1 MKKLIRISL
10 LLMLAAALAGCGKKT
25 DSNGNTETATT
36 APVAQQQ
43 TAAEETETG
52 GSVEDATVKPTVRER
67 NIVSNDTYEYE
78 IYEGGAII
86 TKYKGSMTEVVIPDE
101 IDGAPVVEIGFY
113 AFEAKPVTSVTLPET
128 VKVIGEGAFIDCA
141 SLAGMKL
148 PAALTDI
155 ERGAFAGCTALTEM
169 TVPEGV
175 KEIKRGA
182 FASCMG
188 MRSLIILS
196 SSLEYEEW
204 GIEDIPDLTVYAPE
218 GSAAAVWAGAMGKYS
233 VY

>member
-86 TKYKGSMTEVVIPDE
+86 TKYKGSMT
-101 IDGAPVVEIGFY
+101 APVVEIGFY

-155 ERGAFAGCTALTEM
+155 ERGAFAGCTALQ
-169 TVPEGV
+169 
-175 KEIKRGA
+175 GA
-182 FASCMG
+182 G
-188 MRSLIILS
+188 RRKGIDGNQGYLS
-196 SSLEYEEW
+196 
-204 GIEDIPDLTVYAPE
+204 
-218 GSAAAVWAGAMGKYS
+218 
-233 VY
+233 